1 MNHRHTDRRT
11 DRRIALRTLSGT
23 VLAVTLAAAGLAAA
37 PALAQDY
44 PARPVRMLVGFSAGG
59 GVDALARLL
68 ADRLAKPLGQNV
80 VVENKPGASSTI
92 AANTLMAAAPDGYT
106 VLLGDSSL
114 LIAARAMQSVSFD
127 PVKDF
132 VPVAGVATAP
142 LALAVGAGSPLKS
155 LEDMASTAKGGKS
168 LNFATSGIGTV
179 HHLAMEHMQALA
191 GIELTHLPYRGAS
204 ALLPDLISGTVDMG
218 VLSAAAAMG
227 QVKAGKIRVLGL
239 TSPVK
244 GTDWR
249 PIADWL
255 PGFDAS
261 PRLFVLAPAGTPA
274 PVVARLESELGKL
287 MNDPALAEELVKQGF
302 VPAFR
307 TGKEVAAD
315 MSQELDRWTGLIK
328 KSGIVLK

>member
-1 MNHRHTDRRT
+1 MKHRHTPRRA
-11 DRRIALRTLSGT
+11 ALQALSGT
-23 VLAVTLAAAGLAAA
+23 FVAAVLAGATLSPGAAMG
-37 PALAQDY
+37 QDY
-44 PARPVRMLVGFSAGG
+44 PTRPVKMLVGFSAGG
-59 GVDALARLL
+59 GVDALARMLG
-68 ADRLAKPLGQNV
+68 DRLAKPLGQNV

-92 AANTLMAAAPDGYT
+92 AANTLMASAADGYT

-114 LIAARAMQSVSFD
+114 LIAARAMQNVSFD
-127 PVKDF
+127 PVNDF

-142 LALAVGAGSPLKS
+142 LALAVGSGSPLQS
-155 LEDMASTAKGGKS
+155 LEDMARTAKSGKP

-249 PIADWL
+249 AISDWL

-261 PRLFVLAPAGTPA
+261 PRLFVLAPAGTPG

-287 MNDPALAEELVKQGF
+287 MTDPAIAEELVKQGF

-307 TGKEVAAD
+307 SGKEVAAD
-315 MSQELDRWTGLIK
+315 MSQELDRWTGLIRR
-328 KSGIVLK
+328 SGIVLK

>member
-1 MNHRHTDRRT
+1 MNTLRVNRRAT
-11 DRRIALRTLSGT
+11 VRALSG
-23 VLAVTLAAAGLAAA
+23 AAAIAAIAATGFAAA
-37 PALAQDY
+37 PAMAQDY
-44 PARPVRMLVGFSAGG
+44 PARPIRMLVGFSAGG
-59 GVDALARLL
+59 GVDAIARTL

-92 AANTLMAAAPDGYT
+92 AANTLLASAPDGYT

-114 LIAARAMQSVSFD
+114 LIAARAMQGVTFD
-127 PVKDF
+127 PVKSF

-142 LALAVGAGSPLKS
+142 LALAVGSGSPLKS
-155 LEDMASTAKGGKS
+155 LEDMAQAAKGGKA

-179 HHLAMEHMQALA
+179 HHLAMEHMQSLA

-204 ALLPDLISGTVDMG
+204 ALLPDLISGEVDMG
-218 VLSAAAAMG
+218 VLSAAAALG

-239 TSPVK
+239 TSPDK
-244 GTDWR
+244 LPGADWR
-249 PIADWL
+249 AIADWL

-261 PRLFVLAPAGTPA
+261 PRLFVLAPANTPA
-274 PVVARLESELGKL
+274 AVVARLESELGKAIA
-287 MNDPALAEELVKQGF
+287 DPAAAEDLSKQGF

-307 TGKEVAAD
+307 SSKELTGDIA
-315 MSQELDRWTGLIK
+315 QELERWEALIR